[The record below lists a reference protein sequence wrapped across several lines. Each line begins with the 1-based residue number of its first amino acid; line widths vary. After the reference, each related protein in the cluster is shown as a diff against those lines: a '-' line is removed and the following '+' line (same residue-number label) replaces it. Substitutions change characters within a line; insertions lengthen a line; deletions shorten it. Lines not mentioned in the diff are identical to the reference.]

1 MNPVVLSLMAE
12 ADLETIADYIALD
25 NPSRALSFVKELRKI
40 CLDLSLFP
48 NAYSSFP
55 ELGENVRVMP
65 YKNYMVL
72 YHGLECSVSI
82 ERILHGA
89 RDIMNLTI

>member
-1 MNPVVLSLMAE
+1 MIPVVFSRMAE
-12 ADLETIADYIALD
+12 ADLESIADYIALD

-40 CLDLSLFP
+40 CLDLSVFP
-48 NAYSSFP
+48 NAHSAFP
-55 ELGENVRVMP
+55 QLGENVRIMP
-65 YKNYMVL
+65 YKNYVVL
-72 YHGLECSVSI
+72 YRVLECSVSI